1 MNTNLLISFL
11 KIKRVSTVKNDGTLS
26 YETVY
31 INYSF
36 VRNIVINEEMTNILY
51 ELEPNSV
58 VLYKISIDN
67 DEYLPLQEKIDG
79 VIVIRCY
86 VSYKD
91 YRKIKSVIDDV
102 TW

>member
-1 MNTNLLISFL
+1 MNTKLLISFL

-36 VRNIVINEEMTNILY
+36 VRNIIINEEMTNILY

-67 DEYLPLQEKIDG
+67 GEYLPLQEKIDG

-86 VSYKD
+86 VSDKD